1 MISKEEN
8 KARTVRV
15 VVPFHLR
22 VLAKITG
29 EIQLEVE
36 PPVTQRAVL
45 DALEAKYP
53 MLTGTTRDHSTQR
66 RRAYLRFYACE
77 QDLSLEEPDTPLPE
91 AVANGEQPFLI
102 IGAIAGG

>member
-1 MISKEEN
+1 MVSTPP
-8 KARTVRV
+8 AMVRV

-22 VLAKITG
+22 ALAKITG

-45 DALEAKYP
+45 DALETHYP
-53 MLTGTTRDHSTQR
+53 MLAGTTRDHVTQR

-91 AVANGEQPFLI
+91 PVAKGEQPFLI